1 MKKRQTLFIRLPQG
15 SENIR
20 IVKEI
25 KLDDKNS
32 IQFTL
37 DDTFEETDTA
47 DRYDSKVFL
56 CYQDRTRTR
65 FNPYAYSYIEA
76 VGGHNF
82 RWMPADNKN
91 PSIVMSIKSLDN
103 LLSQLHKYG
112 LKNFLK
118 VHASYA
124 VNTDHIRDYK
134 DGYIIVR
141 GGKGRV
147 PVSDRYKK
155 HVDKNILIIS
165 YDGSK

>member
-1 MKKRQTLFIRLPQG
+1 MKRKSIIVRIPQDCKD
-15 SENIR
+15 IR
-20 IVKEI
+20 IVKEYV
-25 KLDDKNS
+25 LDDNIT
-32 IQFTL
+32 IQIVVE
-37 DDTFEETDTA
+37 DTFEENDTA
-47 DRYDSKVFL
+47 ARDDSRVFL

-103 LLSQLHKYG
+103 LLSQLHKCG
-112 LKNFLK
+112 VINFLK

-124 VNTDHIRDYK
+124 VNTDYVRDYK

-141 GGKGRV
+141 GGKGCI

-155 HVDKNILIIS
+155 HVDRNILIIS